1 MLKKLK
7 FRLKIPYHL
16 IFYKTYCKFQA
27 LYVAYKGSSFDKQL
41 LAEFMHGLAAQLGA
55 WEKFESE
62 EAGVITYFH
71 LAFYRLFV
79 ESGMKE
85 DLIDLAAKYPTY
97 RIWTI
102 GHSLGGSLASMT
114 ALYLV
119 KTGSFDASKI
129 RLVTWGEPR
138 TGNVAFAKEIEQ
150 LIQFRY
156 RVVKKNDAI
165 TNLPASLDPNTP
177 LLTASMYERQPLF
190 YRYLVHY
197 DNNMKRGDPFKICSL
212 SDDHTCRNLALAAD
226 FSGNL
231 ISDRGERI
239 MFEEWLF
246 FSLSYI

>member
-1 MLKKLK
+1 
-7 FRLKIPYHL
+7 
-16 IFYKTYCKFQA
+16 
-27 LYVAYKGSSFDKQL
+27 
-41 LAEFMHGLAAQLGA
+41 MHGLAAQLGA

-119 KTGSFDASKI
+119 KTGSFDASKVEQLSKHIKDDDREYTHFMFQI

-226 FSGNL
+226 FSDHTSYYGVV
-231 ISDRGERI
+231 SDEFVKAECPPS
-239 MFEEWLF
+239 ML
-246 FSLSYI
+246 L